1 MIHNSKLEP
10 VMAGAGALFN
20 YFIFSNVGYAVLAL
34 SSTLFQVKIPLI
46 AVKVLPIV
54 AILTAVYFQFRQLRN
69 ERDDRQRPLFLKLTP
84 GEIMVGFKQRSEGK
98 EWAPALKGH
107 KVWWLILSVINFF
120 VIGGYWHF
128 LANGYI
134 YTWVELILR
143 LVICFLFFG
152 AMITIGNGRITA
164 FLGILVVISLDYFLT
179 PYLYSQAAVHANSY
193 FNLPALVQVKSA
205 VWASLNSMGLIY
217 YLYHQNPEQ
226 LKRMFTPF
234 FQGSK
239 K

>member
-34 SSTLFQVKIPLI
+34 SSTLFH
-46 AVKVLPIV
+46 VKVPVLVLKSLPIV
-54 AILTAVYFQFRQLRN
+54 AILTAVFFQFRQLRN
-69 ERDDRQRPLFLKLTP
+69 QGQRPLFMKLTP
-84 GEIMVGFKQRSEGK
+84 GEIMVGFKQRPEGK

-107 KVWWLILSVINFF
+107 KFWWLILSVINFF

-143 LVICFLFFG
+143 LIICFLFFG
-152 AMITIGNGRITA
+152 SMITVGNGRITA

-179 PYLYSQAAVHANSY
+179 PYLYSQAAVDANLY
-193 FNLPALVQVKSA
+193 FSLPALVQVKSA

-226 LKRMFTPF
+226 FKLAFTRLLR
-234 FQGSK
+234 GRK
-239 K
+239 